1 MNKEIKILINMC
13 SKNKQSYTPEEL
25 STFLKLKYKEGV
37 YPYLNKLQRNNFIIK
52 AERGE
57 YVLNNSNPKIVDMK
71 FIVNIFGED
80 SETLFT
86 VHTKK
91 ILEKFSIEP
100 VLRTNQLPYH
110 NLKII
115 KDIAKKTRIIYSTH
129 EGNINFYFLRTWEE
143 PTRRLLDFFDI
154 KLQFDEDDF
163 KNKVVK
169 SFSAFTTKQKDINN
183 LQNEKEK
190 EQENLS
196 YYLEGKDFIL
206 NKLKEVDFPV
216 LNALKI
222 ITDKKKE
229 EFANNPFEITRKIN
243 EWKMKYIYNTDKI
256 EGNALSMEE
265 VRSIL
270 SIGAESIMKEKKEV
284 LETVN
289 SRTALDNIFDTS
301 NVLNIDFIKKLHLA
315 TQIGIDSNAGNFK
328 IEEVVVTDNNYELI
342 DRTTP
347 IKFTVERMN
356 ILTEWYARNKNKL
369 HPLVLASIFHNQF
382 VYIHPFHDGNGRVA
396 RLLFNFILI
405 KHGYFPIIFY
415 NDDKHRYYNYLR
427 SAKNGEIKSFVY
439 YCLELYR
446 EQLEIF

>member
-1 MNKEIKILINMC
+1 MDKEIKILIGMC
-13 SKNKQSYTPEEL
+13 LNHKESYTSEEL
-25 STFLKLKYKEGV
+25 SSFLKLKFKEGV
-37 YPYLNKLQRNNFIIK
+37 YPYLNKLLEKRFIEK
-52 AERGE
+52 EERGV
-57 YVLNNSNPKIVDMK
+57 YKLNNSNQKISDIK
-71 FIVNIFGED
+71 FIVNIFKED
-80 SETLFT
+80 SEILFT
-86 VHTKK
+86 IHTKR
-91 ILEKFSIEP
+91 ILEKFSSKP
-100 VLRTNQLPYH
+100 VLKTNELPYH
-110 NLKII
+110 NLVIV
-115 KDIAKKTRIIYSTH
+115 KDIAKKTRIIYSMH
-129 EGNINFYFLRTWEE
+129 EGNINYYFIRTWEE

-154 KLQFDEDDF
+154 KIKFDEDEF

-169 SFSAFTTKQKDINN
+169 SFSAFTKRQKELNDSDKA
-183 LQNEKEK
+183 EKEK
-190 EQENLS
+190 ENLN

-206 NKLKEVDFPV
+206 NKLQETDFPV
-216 LNALKI
+216 LNALNI
-222 ITDKKKE
+222 LTENKKKE
-229 EFANNPFEITRKIN
+229 FTNPFEITKRII

-270 SIGAESIMKEKKEV
+270 SLGAETVQKEKKEI

-315 TQIGIDSNAGNFK
+315 TQIGIDDNAGNFK
-328 IEEVVVTDNNYELI
+328 IDEVVVTDHNYELL

-347 IKFTVERMN
+347 VKFTAERMQ
-356 ILTEWYARNKNKL
+356 ILIDWYNQNKNKL

-405 KHGYFPIIFY
+405 KHGFFPIIFY
-415 NDDKHRYYNYLR
+415 NDDKNRYYNHIR
-427 SAKNGEIKSFVY
+427 TAKNGDVKQFVY

-446 EQLEIF
+446 EQLEVF